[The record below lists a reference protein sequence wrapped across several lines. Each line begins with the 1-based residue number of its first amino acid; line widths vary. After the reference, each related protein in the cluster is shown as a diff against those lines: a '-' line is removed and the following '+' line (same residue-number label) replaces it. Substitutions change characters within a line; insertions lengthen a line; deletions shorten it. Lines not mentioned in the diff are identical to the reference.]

1 MDDLRRL
8 ERLMACCPEKTGSE
22 ADGLPP
28 VSEEDFFD
36 MEVRMGADP
45 DRTNIFPYVRKSEN
59 GEYMIDIYISDK
71 SMYPEGYKRFVIR
84 EGYSFTEEDED
95 SFFEY
100 VSSQDSVADMEV
112 VDRMIKKVTEVFPHW
127 HMKKYADDE
136 LGDIFRHMYFVCHKS
151 GCREIL
157 YKAELANVALYLKRL
172 DEYDMYGSTPE
183 KIIGHNIP
191 LKFLRILNN
200 DGMIWLL
207 ADADRLQW
215 NVDVYNAYSD
225 HIIGTDISCAQW
237 TYFQELYDGAGFFAG
252 RPFSRALYK
261 RLAGSN
267 DPDLIHYYGMFFNLK
282 DELDEFRKLRIP
294 SAEDV
299 YDIVEEM
306 ESMVRFVRR
315 DSKLDERIRE
325 RKKNSDLEYKG
336 KEYSVLL
343 PRDSFDF
350 FHEAIAQGNCVMSY
364 ASSHADGAT
373 NVLFVRKNDALRKS
387 LVTMEIHGGHVEQ
400 VFGRFNRIP
409 DVEVLVFLEE
419 YCRKKRIWYDPE
431 FIIRKGLG
439 AEDDIEIEYE
449 FEEEGI
455 VSDDSLR
462 NLYSAYIRDF
472 RKRMCWPSFCPEEDE
487 KEYRQLEFEDCFP
500 KVA

>member
-1 MDDLRRL
+1 
-8 ERLMACCPEKTGSE
+8 
-22 ADGLPP
+22 
-28 VSEEDFFD
+28 
-36 MEVRMGADP
+36 
-45 DRTNIFPYVRKSEN
+45 
-59 GEYMIDIYISDK
+59 
-71 SMYPEGYKRFVIR
+71 
-84 EGYSFTEEDED
+84 
-95 SFFEY
+95 
-100 VSSQDSVADMEV
+100 
-112 VDRMIKKVTEVFPHW
+112 
-127 HMKKYADDE
+127 
-136 LGDIFRHMYFVCHKS
+136 
-151 GCREIL
+151 
-157 YKAELANVALYLKRL
+157 
-172 DEYDMYGSTPE
+172 
-183 KIIGHNIP
+183 
-191 LKFLRILNN
+191 
-200 DGMIWLL
+200 MIWLL